1 MRIRTVGLFLLALSV
16 VSLPACNSSKDETDS
31 SSAAPPTHKPASP
44 VAPSPK
50 APDAPPAVEPA
61 PTATVP
67 ASRPAD
73 TQVVIETNLGTMVVQ
88 LDDERTPITVKN
100 FLQYVDDEFYD
111 NTIIHRV
118 ERGFVIQG
126 GGFDTSLREKETR
139 PPITNEGRKGRQNTR
154 GSIAMA
160 RTPNPN
166 SATCQF
172 YINLKHNAMLDGGY
186 CAFGEVIEGMDVVE
200 KIGGVATENRGGAF
214 TAIPAEQVVIQS
226 IRRK

>member
-1 MRIRTVGLFLLALSV
+1 MRTRTVGLFLLALFV
-16 VSLPACNSSKDETDS
+16 MALPACNSSTDDTDS
-31 SSAAPPTHKPASP
+31 SATAPPTYKPPAKAPEPKPA
-44 VAPSPK
+44 PK
-50 APDAPPAVEPA
+50 P
-61 PTATVP
+61 VP
-67 ASRPAD
+67 AATAPASQPAN
-73 TQVVIETNLGTMVVQ
+73 TQVVIETSLGTMVVQ
-88 LDDERTPITVKN
+88 LDDKRTPITVTN
-100 FLQYVDDEFYD
+100 FLQYVDDKFYD

-118 ERGFVIQG
+118 EKGFVIQG

-139 PPITNEGRKGRQNTR
+139 APIINEGKKGRQNTR

-160 RTPNPN
+160 RTPDPN

-200 KIGGVATENRGGAF
+200 KIGAVPTENRGGAF
-214 TAIPAEQVVIQS
+214 TSIPADQVVIRS

>member
-1 MRIRTVGLFLLALSV
+1 MKTLAALLVPFFLTTLALTG
-16 VSLPACNSSKDETDS
+16 CDS
-31 SSAAPPTHKPASP
+31 SNNGADSSATAPPSRNTTPPAP
-44 VAPSPK
+44 EAPK
-50 APDAPPAVEPA
+50 APPA
-61 PTATVP
+61 PAAPQAP
-67 ASRPAD
+67 AAAVASQPAN

-88 LDDERTPITVKN
+88 LDDERTPVTVKN
-100 FLQYVDDEFYD
+100 FLQYVDDVFYD

-139 PPITNEGRKGRQNTR
+139 AAIINEGRKGRQNTR

-160 RTPNPN
+160 RTPDPN

-186 CAFGEVIEGMDVVE
+186 CAFGEVIEGMDVVD
-200 KIGGVATENRGGAF
+200 KLGAVPTENRGGAF
-214 TAIPAEQVVIQS
+214 TAIPVEQVVIKS